1 MTSRKV
7 KVPATVLMQAVGEE
21 AVLLNLE
28 SEQYF
33 GLDEVGARFWQV
45 LTTTTDTDAAVSQ
58 LIEEFDVAPNVLAAD
73 LDRFVDELVASGL
86 LATADD

>member
-7 KVPATVLMQAVGEE
+7 KVPSTVLMQAVGDE
-21 AVLLNLE
+21 AVLLNLAN
-28 SEQYF
+28 EQYY
-33 GLDEVGARFWQV
+33 GLDEVGTRFWQV
-45 LTTTTDTDAAVSQ
+45 LTTSADTDTAVSR